1 MLVLYFVTAG
11 IFFRDDRSKHAMGQQ
26 VLEIFGW
33 ARRRKLLASAFLVLT
48 LVIGILIGSIV
59 SGRTSAMRAM
69 SAFAGT
75 NATPLKVPDPVP
87 ASASFSGIVTRVEP
101 AVVNIATTQVLEKK
115 PTVHKRRTPQGGG
128 NGQGYGNDQ
137 DDPMQDFFDRFFDGR
152 QDAPPQAERSLGSGV
167 IVDKRGYV
175 LTNNHV
181 VEQATKI
188 QVSLDGDPNKYTAK
202 VIGVDEDTDLAV
214 IKIEAGKELPTAK
227 LGNSDGV
234 NVGDWVLAIG
244 SPFGLNATVT
254 AGIISAKDRG
264 GIGGSNHQFQRFLQ
278 TDAAINPGNSGGPLV
293 DLAGEVIGINT
304 AIITGSRGYEGVGF
318 ALPSTAAINVYNQII
333 AQGRV
338 TRGSIGVSFQEELGT
353 NAITLKELGA
363 ANGVVIMGVE
373 AGSPAEKAGLKGG
386 DVITAVNGKPVKTGN
401 DLVNPIAQAPI
412 GSKVK
417 IDYVRDR
424 TAKEATAVVED
435 RTRVFPTQA
444 GRVGDQQGDEAA
456 PAEFGLRVEALTPD
470 RASRV
475 GMDGQRGVLVVDVDP
490 ASFADDLGFGRGD
503 VIVEI
508 NRVPVASMED
518 YKSAVGKLKPGE
530 NVVFKVLRRADNDH
544 TLTVFLPGVVPADS
558 K

>member
-1 MLVLYFVTAG
+1 
-11 IFFRDDRSKHAMGQQ
+11 MGQQ
-26 VLEIFGW
+26 VKELFDW
-33 ARRRKLLASAFLVLT
+33 ARRRKILASISVVLT
-48 LVIGILIGSIV
+48 LGVGILIGTVV
-59 SGRTSAMRAM
+59 SGKVSAMRTL
-69 SAFAGT
+69 SFSGT
-75 NATPLKVPDPVP
+75 NATALAVPDPIP
-87 ASASFSGIVTRVEP
+87 SANSFSTIVNRVEP
-101 AVVNIATTQVLEKK
+101 AVVNIATTQVLERK
-115 PTVHKRRTPQGGG
+115 PSARKRRSPQ
-128 NGQGYGNDQ
+128 QSDP

-167 IVDKRGYV
+167 IVDKRGYI

-188 QVSLDGDPNKYTAK
+188 QVQLDGGDPTKYTAK

-214 IKIEAGKELPTAK
+214 IKIDANKDLPTAK

-234 NVGDWVLAIG
+234 QVGDWVLAIG
-244 SPFGLNATVT
+244 SPFGLQATVT

-264 GIGGSNHQFQRFLQ
+264 GIGGAGHQFQRFLQ

-293 DLAGEVIGINT
+293 DLAGQVIGINT

-318 ALPSTAAINVYNQII
+318 ALPSSTAINVYNQII
-333 AQGRV
+333 SQGRV

-363 ANGVVIMGVE
+363 PHGIVIMGVE
-373 AGSPAEKAGLKGG
+373 PGSPAEKAGLKGG

-401 DLVNPIAQAPI
+401 DLVNPIAQATI

-417 IDYVRDR
+417 LDYVRDR
-424 TAKEATAVVED
+424 TPHETTAVVED

-444 GRVGDQQGDEAA
+444 GRVGDQPGEEA
-456 PAEFGLRVEALTPD
+456 PVEFGLRVDSLTPE

-475 GMDGQRGVLVVDVDP
+475 GMEGQRGVLVMDVDP

-503 VIVEI
+503 VITEI
-508 NRVPVASMED
+508 NHETVTSVDD
-518 YKSAVGKLKPGE
+518 YKKAVAKLKPGQ
-530 NVVFKVLRRADNDH
+530 NVVFKVLRRGDNDH

-558 K
+558 KQ

>member
-1 MLVLYFVTAG
+1 
-11 IFFRDDRSKHAMGQQ
+11 MGQQ
-26 VLEIFGW
+26 VKELFDW
-33 ARRRKLLASAFLVLT
+33 ARRRKILASGFVILT
-48 LVIGILIGSIV
+48 LAVGILIGSIV
-59 SGRTSAMRAM
+59 SGRVSAMKTL
-69 SAFAGT
+69 SFAGT
-75 NATPLKVPDPVP
+75 DATPLAVPDPIP
-87 ASASFSGIVTRVEP
+87 SSNSFSTIVTRVEP
-101 AVVNIATTQVLEKK
+101 AVVNINTTQVLERK
-115 PTVHKRRTPQGGG
+115 PSAKKRRSQQG
-128 NGQGYGNDQ
+128 QGNDQ
-137 DDPMQDFFDRFFDGR
+137 DDPMQDFFDRFFDGK

-188 QVSLDGDPNKYTAK
+188 QVQLDGDPNKYTAK

-214 IKIEAGKELPTAK
+214 IKIEAGKDLPTAK

-234 NVGDWVLAIG
+234 QVGDWVLAIG

-254 AGIISAKDRG
+254 AGIISAKDRS
-264 GIGGSNHQFQRFLQ
+264 GIGGAGHQFQRFIQ

-353 NAITLKELGA
+353 NSITLKELGA
-363 ANGVVIMGVE
+363 PNGVVIMGVE
-373 AGSPAEKAGLKGG
+373 PGSPAEKAGLKGG
-386 DVITAVNGKPVKTGN
+386 DVITAVNGKTIKSGN

-412 GSKVK
+412 GSKIK
-417 IDYVRDR
+417 LNYVRDR
-424 TAKEATAVVED
+424 AAKETTAVVED

-444 GRVGDQQGDEAA
+444 GRMSEQSDEAA
-456 PAEFGLRVEALTPD
+456 PAEFGLRVESLTPE
-470 RASRV
+470 RAGHV
-475 GMDGQRGVLVVDVDP
+475 GMEGQHGVLVTDVDP

-503 VIVEI
+503 VITEI
-508 NRVPVASMED
+508 NRESIASLDD
-518 YKSAVGKLKPGE
+518 YKKAVGKLKPGE
-530 NVVFKVLRRADNDH
+530 NVVFKVLRRGSDNDR
-544 TLTVFLPGVVPADS
+544 TLTVFLPGVVPADN
-558 K
+558 KQ